1 VARLVEL
8 PLLGKKRY
16 KDCNSRPAHT
26 EKKKKKKNQRDSVS
40 KRPMFIIPATGWGE
54 DKGKRIEIAGWPG
67 QKHQTFSEETLKVR
81 GLRHGLSVELLLTL
95 SF

>member
-1 VARLVEL
+1 
-8 PLLGKKRY
+8 
-16 KDCNSRPAHT
+16 
-26 EKKKKKKNQRDSVS
+26 
-40 KRPMFIIPATGWGE
+40 MFIIPATGWGE